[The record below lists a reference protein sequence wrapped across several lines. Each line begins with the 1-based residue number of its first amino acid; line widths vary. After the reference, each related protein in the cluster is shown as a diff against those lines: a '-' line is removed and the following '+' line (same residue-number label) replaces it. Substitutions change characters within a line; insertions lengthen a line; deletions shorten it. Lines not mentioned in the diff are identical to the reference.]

1 MTGSHGRFGALLARP
16 GGRPQAIFG
25 LLGRAPG
32 SMLSVG
38 FVAAAAGAGG
48 ASGYALGGLA
58 AGAYALANA
67 LGGPMVGRLADRLGQ
82 REVGRPLALVSAGA
96 AIISVVSLLLVGPTL
111 LIVLLAAVAGATQP
125 NISAFSRVRWA
136 AMLDHDEATSAQALE
151 SIIDETTFLLGPP
164 IVALLAGVW
173 FDGLPIVMASAFL
186 VIGAFGAT
194 SHLGLPMVRPHPDAG
209 RGSAFR
215 PEFPAGLGL
224 LFAVLVLGAALG
236 AAQVFVLAYCQT
248 LGAEGGA
255 ALVYFVNSGAS
266 LIGAVVVGGMTWRR
280 PARTRFAISL
290 FVYAVGVLP
299 SALVSGY
306 LPFVVAAALSGMAI
320 APTFVQANAMV
331 ADETPARA
339 RTAAFALLASATG
352 LGIAGGA
359 ATGGWAT
366 SEFGG
371 DTARLLLVPLAGA
384 CALAAILV
392 DVAHRRSAVAGMDDG
407 EGSPPDAEAP
417 QVPSPAPPPFAPHPH
432 EHEPAPADAIADV
445 SAEEPT
451 AG

>member
-1 MTGSHGRFGALLARP
+1 VTGSHGRFGALLARP

-32 SMLSVG
+32 AMLSVG

-48 ASGYALGGLA
+48 PAGYALGGLA

-67 LGGPMVGRLADRLGQ
+67 LGGPTVGRLADRLGQ
-82 REVGRPLALVSAGA
+82 RAVGRPLALVSAGA
-96 AIISVVSLLLVGPTL
+96 AVASVVSLLVIGPTL
-111 LIVLLAAVAGATQP
+111 LIVLLAGVAGATQP

-173 FDGLPIVMASAFL
+173 FDGLPIVLASAFL

-194 SHLGLPMVRPHPDAG
+194 SSLGLPMVRPHPDAG
-209 RGSAFR
+209 RGSVLR
-215 PEFPAGLGL
+215 PEFPAGIGL

-236 AAQVFVLAYCQT
+236 AAQVFVLAYCQA
-248 LGAEGGA
+248 LGMEGGA

-266 LIGAVVVGGMTWRR
+266 LIGAIVVGGMTWRR
-280 PARTRFAISL
+280 SARSRFAISL

-306 LPFVVAAALSGMAI
+306 VPFVIAAALSGVAI

-339 RTAAFALLASATG
+339 RTAAFALLASAVG
-352 LGIAGGA
+352 LGIAAGA
-359 ATGGWAT
+359 AGAGWTT
-366 SEFGG
+366 SQVGG
-371 DTARLLLVPLAGA
+371 DTARLLLVPLAAA
-384 CALAAILV
+384 CAVAAVVV
-392 DVAHRRSAVAGMDDG
+392 DVAHRRRVLAADDD
-407 EGSPPDAEAP
+407 EELPPEAEAP
-417 QVPSPAPPPFAPHPH
+417 LVPSPAPPPHVQHSHDGAH
-432 EHEPAPADAIADV
+432 DA
-445 SAEEPT
+445 
-451 AG
+451 